1 VRTVE
6 AGGVAF
12 AVREWG
18 EAGSPSLL
26 FWHGAGDGSRE
37 FEQPG
42 RVFADEYGLYV
53 VAPDAPGHGAT
64 PALPPGEYLPS
75 RLASLAAALLDALA
89 IETTTFAGFSWG
101 GSIGCRFAAAFAER
115 TRALVLIEGGHLDF
129 RDVPGFEP
137 PASLDAAVDADG
149 LDGALQWGSLQEPAT
164 DTYPA
169 LAAGGVPVLLVTG
182 GFPGLP
188 FDPAARLREQVP
200 QAEVRTVEA
209 ATHDLLAHDPRNLAR
224 VVGDWLV

>member
-18 EAGSPSLL
+18 EAGSPALL
-26 FWHGAGDGSRE
+26 FWHGAGDGSHQ

-42 RVFADEYGLYV
+42 RVLSEEYGLFV

-64 PALPPGEYLPS
+64 PALPPEEYLPS

-89 IETTTFAGFSWG
+89 IERTAFAGFSWG
-101 GSIGCRFAAAFAER
+101 GSIGCRFASAFPER
-115 TRALVLIEGGHLDF
+115 TGALVLIEGGHVDF

-137 PASLDAAVDADG
+137 PASLDEAVAEHG
-149 LDGALQWGSLQEPAT
+149 RDGALRWGSVQEPAA

-169 LAAGGVPVLLVTG
+169 LAASGVPLLLVTG
-182 GFPGLP
+182 GFRSLP
-188 FDPAARLREQVP
+188 FDPAARLRERVP

-209 ATHDLLAHDPRNLAR
+209 QTHDLVAHDPRNLAR
-224 VVGDWLV
+224 LVGDWLV